1 VTEERE
7 AVTRIVAGEAVVDAH
22 THVACPDRSRFP
34 VRPSVGA
41 GSEWYSGDAVS
52 GEALLAEM
60 DGAGVGRAVV
70 VQGIGAYGHDCSCAA
85 ATVAEHPD
93 RFALVVSVDMDGPDP
108 SDDLMALVDALAAGR
123 SPGASG
129 VELAGPVRPVGVRLF
144 GVGAATT
151 DWLHDARAAEVWR
164 SAGHLG
170 LTVVPCV
177 FSPVLDAVAEVAASH
192 PDVPV
197 AVDHC
202 GFPDMAGAD
211 GWPQLLRLAGLA
223 AVGLKVSSHVLEA
236 GERDDGDPAVVVD
249 RLVEAFGAERL
260 CWGSDHPQNQALDYA
275 GKLALAR
282 HAARHLDA
290 DQSAAFFGANAH
302 RLWFGV

>member
-1 VTEERE
+1 MPTPTWPAPIAR
-7 AVTRIVAGEAVVDAH
+7 D
-22 THVACPDRSRFP
+22 FP
-34 VRPSVGA
+34 VRPSAGVG
-41 GSEWYSGDAVS
+41 SDWYLGDAVS
-52 GEALLAEM
+52 GEALMAEM
-60 DGAGVGRAVV
+60 DGVGVGRAVV
-70 VQGIGAYGHDCSCAA
+70 VQGIGAYGHECSSAA
-85 ATVAEHPD
+85 STVSLHPD
-93 RFALVVSVDMDGPDP
+93 RFGLVVSVDMDGPDP
-108 SDDLMALVDALAAGR
+108 SDDLVALVEALAAGR
-123 SPGASG
+123 SPGPSG

-164 SAGHLG
+164 SAGGLG

-192 PDVPV
+192 PEVPV

-202 GFPDMAGAD
+202 GFPDMAGD
-211 GWPQLLRLAGLA
+211 EGWPAVLRLAGVPS
-223 AVGLKVSSHVLEA
+223 VGLKVSSHVLDA
-236 GERDDGDPAVVVD
+236 GERDDGDPAIVVD

-290 DQSAAFFGANAH
+290 DQSACFFRLNAA
-302 RLWFGV
+302 RWWFDV